1 VKYGDT
7 GVKTFMGKHS
17 GQVYERNIELD
28 SAAKAEA
35 TKSFDAGAG
44 WSRLPYPD
52 SHKYWQSSNLEPLL
66 D

>member
-1 VKYGDT
+1 
-7 GVKTFMGKHS
+7 MGKHS

-52 SHKYWQSSNLEPLL
+52 SHKYCQSSNLEPLL